1 MTRRCGHRRCRVEV
15 WKISWPHNTEY
26 ELQVIATEY
35 WVVGRYTTTGLGNHG
50 RWRMLHRL
58 RVEEIRQ
65 GFPAPT
71 MVYKTVVFEKSA
83 DARPGP
89 EELFECTVM
98 DFGTRKVKG
107 E

>member
-1 MTRRCGHRRCRVEV
+1 
-15 WKISWPHNTEY
+15 
-26 ELQVIATEY
+26 
-35 WVVGRYTTTGLGNHG
+35 
-50 RWRMLHRL
+50 MLHRL

-83 DARPGP
+83 VDQTLELGDVILHARPGP